1 MGKRIFC
8 AALGLLLLLS
18 ASAQGVRVHVIGE
31 TDLAEDQA
39 FKWLVRDA
47 LLNELVDF
55 SDIEDLEEK
64 LNEYALARGHA
75 ANIRAEAGVFRFPD
89 QELDGVVVPGGEY
102 AALRVRIGKAEG
114 RNWWSLLNPSPASGD
129 AEDTAYYSALIE
141 WLLSLWDE

>member
-8 AALGLLLLLS
+8 AALGLFLLFS

-39 FKWLVRDA
+39 FKWLVRDV
-47 LLNELVDF
+47 LLAELEEF
-55 SDIEDLEEK
+55 QGIEALEEK

-89 QELDGVVVPGGEY
+89 QELDGVIVPGGEY

-114 RNWWSLLNPSPASGD
+114 RNWWSLLNPSPAACDTED
-129 AEDTAYYSALIE
+129 AACYSALIE